1 MVDSAVSPPCRGRRT
16 TFGEARRSIAS
27 VTCHFLCIRNAVREL
42 LGKQA
47 DALARKFHETR
58 DMALKDELE
67 RLLTE
72 YGKLEEQW
80 KFSP

>member
-16 TFGEARRSIAS
+16 IGKARRSTAS
-27 VTCHFLCIRNAVREL
+27 VTCHFLFVRNAVREL

-67 RLLTE
+67 RLLKE
-72 YGKLEEQW
+72 YGKLEEQ
-80 KFSP
+80 